1 MSKKNLAVIHHELK
15 MKVAWQRLIRFVS
28 TDGRTLRGEPIL
40 PTPEFDIGDTVEQ
53 TRLQARV
60 IDGDDVYDTTG
71 ATRVT
76 EEVVTV
82 KTLLG
87 PLTPGDV
94 PILRCVGLNYAT
106 HSTSK
111 ES

>member
-1 MSKKNLAVIHHELK
+1 

-40 PTPEFDIGDTVEQ
+40 PTSEFDIGDAVEQ

-60 IDGDDVYDTTG
+60 IEGDDIYDTTG

-76 EEVVTV
+76 DEVVTV

-87 PLTPGDV
+87 PLTPADV

-106 HSTSK
+106 HST
-111 ES
+111 